1 MDAGGLFYALSK
13 ILCVGLLV
21 LTGVLPDVHRASA
34 QTQESCPLPAGV
46 TAPPI
51 PRVTAQQVEEG
62 SASLK
67 DFALAVRD
75 QLSQGTIATAEEA
88 LYLGCLI
95 RREGGPYR
103 SGSTYLVQLKPDR
116 IFMHAKTMELSGRLL
131 DPSVYGAILRAL
143 GIFPADLANPAT
155 VLAAFADAAAGN
167 GGTFNV
173 PDVPGA
179 SGYATVYLGPNLGLP
194 IVLLAGFDINASHL
208 AQEDIDHG
216 NPPVRARDVVAR
228 KAL

>member
-1 MDAGGLFYALSK
+1 MNTGMLFSAASK

-21 LTGVLPDVHRASA
+21 LAGVLPGAHRASA
-34 QTQESCPLPAGV
+34 QTQEACLPPAGV
-46 TAPPI
+46 IPPPA

-62 SASLK
+62 SASLE

-88 LYLGCLI
+88 FYPGCLI
-95 RREGGPYR
+95 RREGGAYR
-103 SGSTYLVQLKPDR
+103 SGSTYLVQLRPDR
-116 IFMHAKTMELSGRLL
+116 IFMHAKTMALSGGLL
-131 DPSVYGAILRAL
+131 KPSIYGAILRAL
-143 GIFPADLANPAT
+143 GIYPADLANLAT
-155 VLAAFADAAAGN
+155 VMAAFAAAAAGE

-179 SGYATVYLGPNLGLP
+179 SGYATVYPGPNLGLP
-194 IVLLAGFDINASHL
+194 IILLAGFDLNASHL

-216 NPPVRARDVVAR
+216 NPSR
-228 KAL
+228 